1 MSVFTQDY
9 AESLLKMKMELD
21 ELEVRKGALKRA
33 IAAVEGLVAGSTGA
47 TVRSGPAS
55 RSDCPDELL
64 TVTVPNRVLRVMKA
78 DLDRHWTVSDLYEET
93 FVKDRSAI
101 VNNLQRLKE
110 RGRVV
115 QREDTSWG
123 LAPVDAIEGV

>member
-1 MSVFTQDY
+1 MSVFTQEY
-9 AESLLKMKMELD
+9 AESLSKMKMELD

-33 IAAVEGLVAGSTGA
+33 IGAVEGLVAGSTGA

-64 TVTVPNRVLRVMKA
+64 TVTVPNRVLRVMQA

-123 LAPVDAIEGV
+123 LAPVGAIEGV